1 MLNQLNQV
9 QRQAVTCGEGPV
21 LILAGAGSGK
31 TRVLTA
37 RIAYL
42 VREKGVRP
50 DSIMAVTFTNK
61 AASEIRERLR
71 TMIGPEAGRLRLGT
85 FHSQGLRILREER
98 RRAGLTNELTVY
110 NDDDQ
115 LTLLRQVIQELG
127 FNDKVVVP
135 KAMLQIINQAKNEN
149 IGPEEYRSTA
159 TGAHAFT
166 VERAGKVYEL
176 YQKRLKEM
184 NCVDFGDLICEPV
197 RMLKRD
203 ARLLVVYQERIR
215 HMLVDEYQ
223 DTNRAQYALT
233 SLLSGGTR
241 NIFAVGD
248 PDQSIYGWRGADINN
263 ILDFEKDYPDAAVL
277 RLEENYR
284 STKKILSS
292 ANSVIENNTKRLD
305 KTLRTQNPDGDKV
318 VFEECETE
326 YDEGRAVLRWIKK
339 LMSLDKG
346 LAYSDV
352 AIFYRTNAQSRV
364 FEEAMMRE
372 GIPYVIVGGTRFY
385 DRAEIRDSLAYMRL
399 AANPNDLLSF
409 QRAVNTPSRGV
420 GPVALEKVR
429 SISIDK
435 GVSLFEALRDASD
448 NGVIRKSGV
457 GQFIAACDA
466 FTRDAALY
474 SLSDRTLRLLEES
487 GYMTMW
493 QGDGSEE
500 AMQRV
505 ENIFELISAIKEFE
519 AVRTTADAAPSN
531 GALQEFLDH
540 VALIS
545 DLDGIE
551 EKTERITLM
560 TMHSAKGL
568 EFKVV
573 FITGME
579 EGLFPH
585 SRSVDDLSALE
596 EERRLCYVA
605 MTRAR
610 KRLFLLAARSRTVW
624 GAQGWRTRSRF
635 LDEIPNEH
643 IEFIDFDAGKKK
655 SIFPAHETHYTD
667 EGSQIAG
674 QGEADFY
681 GDNDADW
688 RIGMKVRHS
697 TFGLGV
703 IKEKTGRG
711 IEAKLLVNFRDAG
724 VKKLAVKYAG
734 LEIVQ

>member
-1 MLNQLNQV
+1 
-9 QRQAVTCGEGPV
+9 
-21 LILAGAGSGK
+21 K

-50 DSIMAVTFTNK
+50 EGIMAVTFTNK
-61 AASEIRERLR
+61 AASEIRERLK

-115 LTLLRQVIQELG
+115 ITILRQVIQELG

-159 TGAHAFT
+159 VGAHVFM
-166 VERAGKVYEL
+166 VERAAKVYEL

-203 ARLLVVYQERIR
+203 ARLLAMYQERIR

-292 ANSVIENNTKRLD
+292 ANSVIENNTKRLE

-346 LAYSDV
+346 MAYSDV

-364 FEEAMMRE
+364 FEEAMMKE

-399 AANPNDLLSF
+399 AANPNDIISLA
-409 QRAVNTPSRGV
+409 RAVNTPSRGV

-429 SISIDK
+429 SISTDR
-435 GVSLFEALRDASD
+435 GVSLFEALRIASD

-466 FTRDAALY
+466 FTRDAALH

-500 AMQRV
+500 AMGRV

-519 AVRTTADAAPSN
+519 AVRTTADAEHGS

-568 EFKVV
+568 EFKAV

-585 SRSVDDLSALE
+585 SRSIDDLSALE

-655 SIFPAHETHYTD
+655 GKVFEAHETHYTD

-674 QGEADFY
+674 QGEADCY
-681 GDNDADW
+681 VDNDEDW
-688 RIGMKVRHS
+688 QIGMKVRHA

-703 IKEKTGRG
+703 VKEKTGRG
-711 IEAKLLVNFRDAG
+711 IEAKLLVSFRDAG

-734 LEIVQ
+734 LEKLQ

>member
-1 MLNQLNQV
+1 MLNQLNPV

-50 DSIMAVTFTNK
+50 EAIMAVTFTNK
-61 AASEIRERLR
+61 AASEIRERLK

-98 RRAGLTNELTVY
+98 RRAGLANELTVY

-127 FNDKVVVP
+127 FNDKVVQP
-135 KAMLQIINQAKNEN
+135 KAMLQMINQAKNEN
-149 IGPEEYRSTA
+149 ISAEEYRSTA
-159 TGAHAFT
+159 TGAHAFM
-166 VERAGKVYEL
+166 VERAAKVYEL

-203 ARLLVVYQERIR
+203 ARLLAMYQERIR

-233 SLLSGGTR
+233 SLLSGGSR

-292 ANSVIENNTKRLD
+292 ANSVIENNTKRLE

-318 VFEECETE
+318 VFEECDNE

-339 LMSLDKG
+339 LMAADKG
-346 LAYSDV
+346 LAYSDAAV
-352 AIFYRTNAQSRV
+352 FYRTNAQSRV

-399 AANPNDLLSF
+399 LANPNDLIGLA
-409 QRAVNTPSRGV
+409 RAVNTPSRGV

-429 SISIDK
+429 SISIERS
-435 GVSLFEALRDASD
+435 VSLLEALRVASD
-448 NGVIRKSGV
+448 SGVIRKSGV

-466 FTRDAALY
+466 FTKDAASY
-474 SLSDRTLRLLEES
+474 SLSDRTLRLLEDS

-500 AMQRV
+500 AMGRV

-519 AVRTTADAAPSN
+519 AARTITDAEASVT
-531 GALQEFLDH
+531 LQEFLDH

-551 EKTERITLM
+551 EKIERVTLM

-568 EFKVV
+568 EFKAV

-585 SRSVDDLSALE
+585 SRSVDDADAIE

-610 KRLFLLAARSRTVW
+610 CRLFLLAARSRTVW

-643 IEFIDFDAGKKK
+643 LEVFDGNAGKKQGNV
-655 SIFPAHETHYTD
+655 FAAHETHYTD
-667 EGSQIAG
+667 DGSQMAG
-674 QGEADFY
+674 HGDDVCYVDGE
-681 GDNDADW
+681 ADW
-688 RIGMKVRHS
+688 RIGMKVRHA

-711 IEAKLLVNFRDAG
+711 IEAKLLVSFSGAG
-724 VKKLAVKYAG
+724 VKKLAAKYAG
-734 LEIVQ
+734 LEKVQ

>member
-1 MLNQLNQV
+1 MLNQLNPD
-9 QRQAVTCGEGPV
+9 QRRAVTCGEGPV

-42 VREKGVRP
+42 VREKGVRS

-61 AASEIRERLR
+61 AASEIRERLKK
-71 TMIGPEAGRLRLGT
+71 MIGPEAGRLRLGT

-98 RRAGLTNELTVY
+98 RRAGLANELTVY

-135 KAMLQIINQAKNEN
+135 KSMLQIINQAKNEN
-149 IGPEEYRSTA
+149 VGPEEYRSTA
-159 TGAHAFT
+159 SGAQAFI
-166 VERAGKVYEL
+166 VERTAKVYEL

-197 RMLKRD
+197 RLLKRD
-203 ARLLVVYQERIR
+203 GRLLAMYQERIR

-263 ILDFEKDYPDAAVL
+263 ILDFEKDYPDADVL
-277 RLEENYR
+277 KLEENYR

-346 LAYSDV
+346 IAYSDV

-364 FEEAMMRE
+364 FEEAMMRD

-399 AANPNDLLSF
+399 MANPNDLLSLT
-409 QRAVNTPSRGV
+409 RAVNTPSRGV

-429 SISIDK
+429 SISIDR
-435 GVSLFEALRDASD
+435 GVSLFEALKIASD

-457 GQFIAACDA
+457 GQFIAACA
-466 FTRDAALY
+466 GFTRDAALH

-519 AVRTTADAAPSN
+519 AARASAD
-531 GALQEFLDH
+531 GRALQEFLDH

-551 EKTERITLM
+551 EKIERITMM
-560 TMHSAKGL
+560 TVHSAKGL
-568 EFKVV
+568 EFKAV

-585 SRSVDDLSALE
+585 SRSVDSVESLE

-643 IEFIDFDAGKKK
+643 IEFIEFDAGKKK
-655 SIFPAHETHYTD
+655 GVFQAHETHYTD
-667 EGSQIAG
+667 EGSQITG
-674 QGEADFY
+674 QGEAVFY
-681 GDNDADW
+681 DDTDADW
-688 RIGMKVRHS
+688 RIGMKVSHA

-711 IEAKLLVNFRDAG
+711 MEAKLLVNFRDVG